1 MLKLISEKI
10 FHFYAQKCCLSKPV
24 DHAVSLNI
32 LQVYG
37 GWYVIDVGCSALV
50 AFQLSSS
57 TSIYRMISCRGLT
70 FFTVTS
76 M

>member
-1 MLKLISEKI
+1 M
-10 FHFYAQKCCLSKPV
+10 CLSKPV

-32 LQVYG
+32 LQVCG
-37 GWYVIDVGCSALV
+37 GWCFIDVGGSALV

-57 TSIYRMISCRGLT
+57 SSIYRMISCRGLT
-70 FFTVTS
+70 FFSVTS